1 MRSTLGE
8 LAVVVL
14 VVGLTVACKGD
25 PGPAGPPGAAG
36 ATVVPTDTAQNLNVA
51 LSAAR
56 VTSDRKVQVDYT
68 LTDPSGAGIA
78 AASDV
83 ASSWTLA
90 VLGKDAESNLAA
102 WQSLV
107 LAPVTGAKGQ
117 TNQPTTDTKGTSE
130 NLGGGKY
137 RYTYATVLPA
147 GFDADATYRVGV
159 FQRRP
164 IPNTAGLNDVANGIL
179 DFVPNGG
186 TPQQHDLVSTQA
198 CNGCHSTLKAHG
210 GFRRETR
217 LCATCHTTQLVDPD
231 TNDTNDPTQLNPL
244 DFGRLV
250 HRVHRGKDLPTV
262 QAANAAGDT
271 TWAYHVIGFQ
281 NADNVYGSVIPN
293 PNTLATPAT
302 PATVTAGV
310 GFPRDLRS
318 CGVCHAPAK
327 DAQGNVLY
335 GAESDAWK
343 TSVSRRTCTSCHDSS
358 WFKDANPPKYHV
370 AHQVATHVTDPP
382 SNPLVPL
389 TDDTRCATCHSDV
402 RMAENHTS
410 PFASPSFNAIVIKIN
425 SVTATTPPTDATAG
439 TATVNF
445 SVSNKLDGTPVT
457 DLVTLGSGAASAPS
471 LSANLTGPTR
481 PDFSGSSTD
490 KNIVTANA
498 RCAPVTATPCA
509 AGTTGAVAAGAP
521 GTYTLTAP
529 IPAGATGTWA
539 VGMEARRGNVALTAQ
554 EKRLGNVAN
563 TATATFNEFAINPVA
578 YFNVSGTGTPQ
589 LRRQV
594 VAFEKCNACHETL
607 SVHGGLRHDP
617 QYCVMCH
624 TPDNTDIARRPST
637 AGGAALGPPVN
648 AAATLDKLGER
659 SIHLKPMIHS
669 IHTGEELQTQKPF
682 IIYGNGGS
690 VNRFDEVRFPSSRA
704 NCQLCHVGTTFTLD
718 SLPLDAS
725 PTRAMQIGPATLN
738 ADGTVATAGLTATVG
753 PVTAACIA
761 CHDTPDAHTHA
772 EVMTT
777 TPPGGAAPV
786 ESCRVCHGETADF
799 AVSRMH
805 RLAAQR

>member
-1 MRSTLGE
+1 MRATVSQ
-8 LAVVVL
+8 LAVL
-14 VVGLTVACKGD
+14 VVLGLFLACKGD
-25 PGPAGPPGAAG
+25 RGPAGPPGT
-36 ATVVPTDTAQNLNVA
+36 TVIPTDTAQNLNVT
-51 LSAAR
+51 LTAAR

-90 VLGKDAESNLAA
+90 VLAKDTESNLAA
-102 WQSLV
+102 WQSLI
-107 LAPVTGAKGQ
+107 LAPVSGALGQ
-117 TNQPTTDTKGTSE
+117 TSQPTTDTNGTTE

-137 RYTYATVLPA
+137 RYTYATALPA
-147 GFDADATYRVGV
+147 GFDAAATYRAGV

-164 IPNTAGLNDVANGIL
+164 IPNTANLNDVANGVL

-262 QAANAAGDT
+262 RAANAAGDKS
-271 TWAYHVIGFQ
+271 WAYHVVGFR
-281 NADNVYGSVIPN
+281 NSDNVYGSVVAN
-293 PNTLATPAT
+293 PNTTATTPPQPAT
-302 PATVTAGV
+302 ITAGV
-310 GFPRDLRS
+310 AFPRDLRS
-318 CGVCHAPAK
+318 CGVCHAAAK

-335 GAESDAWK
+335 GGLADAWK
-343 TSVSRRTCTSCHDSS
+343 SSVSRRTCTSCHDSS

-370 AHQVATHVTDPP
+370 PHQVATHVTDPP
-382 SNPLVPL
+382 ANPLVPL

-402 RMAENHTS
+402 RMAANHTS
-410 PFASPSFNAIVIKIN
+410 PFASTSFNAIVIKID
-425 SVTATTPPTDATAG
+425 SVTATTPPTATSDG
-439 TATVNF
+439 VATVSF
-445 SVSNKLDGTPVT
+445 SLSNKLDGSPIT
-457 DLVTLGSGAASAPS
+457 DLVTLGSTAPSAPS
-471 LSANLTGPTR
+471 LSLNLTGPTR

-490 KNIVTANA
+490 RNIVTANA
-498 RCAPVTATPCA
+498 RCAPVTATACA
-509 AGTTGAVAAGAP
+509 AGTTAAVAAGTP
-521 GTYTLTAP
+521 GTYTLTVR

-539 VGMEARRGNVALTAQ
+539 VGMESRRGNVVLTAQ
-554 EKRLGNVAN
+554 EKRLGHVAN

-578 YFNVSGTGTPQ
+578 YFNVSGTGAPQ

-607 SVHGGLRHDP
+607 SIHGGLRHDP

-624 TPDNTDIARRPST
+624 TPDNTDVARRPST
-637 AGGAALGPPVN
+637 TAGTLGPPVN
-648 AAATLDKLGER
+648 VDATLDELGER

-682 IIYGNGGS
+682 IIYGNAGS
-690 VNRFDEVRFPSSRA
+690 VNFFDEVRFPSSRA

-718 SLPLDAS
+718 ALPLDAS
-725 PTRAMQIGPATLN
+725 PTRAMQIGPATPSP
-738 ADGTVATAGLTATVG
+738 DGKLPVAAGGLTATVG
-753 PVTAACIA
+753 PITAACIS
-761 CHDTPDAHTHA
+761 CHDTRDAHTHA
-772 EVMTT
+772 RVMTE
-777 TPPGGAAPV
+777 TPPGTTTPV
-786 ESCRVCHGETADF
+786 ESCRVCHGESAEF